1 MPIGVMIIIWGTFLM
16 MCAYITI
23 RGLISA
29 LKYGAKTTIIKKSE
43 PKKFPRKK
51 SEWQKPK
58 GLKNF
63 APKILRF

>member
-29 LKYGAKTTIIKKSE
+29 LKYGAKTTIIKRSPPQKISQ
-43 PKKFPRKK
+43 KKK
-51 SEWQKPK
+51 
-58 GLKNF
+58 
-63 APKILRF
+63 